1 MSAYC
6 LDTDFIIDVLRDD
19 PDARALLR
27 DVEARDRPYISA
39 ITAFEATDVPG
50 KRRRAIALDAL
61 GAFEIL
67 PVDGSVALAASRM
80 SIELGSAGRDVPMPD
95 LLIAA
100 TCALRGLTLV
110 TRNAKHFGRIRGLK
124 TVSW

>member
-1 MSAYC
+1 MSPYC
-6 LDTDFIIDVLRDD
+6 LDTDFIIDVLKDD
-19 PDARALLR
+19 PNALALLR
-27 DVEARDRPYISA
+27 VIEARERPYVSA

-50 KRRRAIALDAL
+50 KRRRAIALEAL

-67 PVDGSVALAASRM
+67 PVDGSVAVAASRM
-80 SIELGSAGRDVPMPD
+80 SVELGSTGRDLPMPD

-124 TVSW
+124 TVAW